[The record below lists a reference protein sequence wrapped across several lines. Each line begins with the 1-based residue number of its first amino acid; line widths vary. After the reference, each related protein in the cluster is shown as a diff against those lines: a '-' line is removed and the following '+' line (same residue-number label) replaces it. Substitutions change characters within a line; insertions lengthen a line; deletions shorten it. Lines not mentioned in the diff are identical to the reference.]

1 MFGHMDGLM
10 RALAMMKTQSKEDL
24 FFAMKF
30 ARQMLSKYY
39 TKVTP
44 RTGLLPISA
53 HSLDRFRELQSFRKW
68 DKGIDIKPE
77 DGTSYTTKYQE
88 AFLMYVE
95 NNYCA

>member
-1 MFGHMDGLM
+1 MDGLM
-10 RALAMMKTQSKEDL
+10 KALAMKKTQSKEDL

-39 TKVTP
+39 TEVTP
-44 RTGLLPISA
+44 KTGLLPISA
-53 HSLDRFRELQSFRKW
+53 HNLHRFRELQSCRKW

-77 DGTSYTTKYQE
+77 DETSYTSKDQE